1 MAQQQLVELKGEE
14 YTWDDDYRQYYC
26 THINARIE
34 GEIVFDTSHDSDVVV
49 CDNPDCEGFRNNE
62 GNDKYEEL
70 KGIGRDE
77 YNDQD

>member
-26 THINARIE
+26 THINAYIDK
-34 GEIVFDTSHDSDVVV
+34 EIVFDPSYDSDVVV
-49 CDNPDCEGFRNNE
+49 CDNPDCGGFRDNE
-62 GNDKYEEL
+62 GNNKYEEL
-70 KGIGRDE
+70 KRIGGDE